1 MKIKNIK
8 LEWNV
13 LCRDFGSS
21 QIKTYNVL
29 GGLFPEK
36 LAKDIKK
43 HKIENRDQLKDFL
56 KTEFMHR
63 YWSRSEY
70 EIVIGGLFSKYP
82 DEFEKIDIWR
92 QIEMNFDNLIDY
104 IIREMQLF
112 MAKGDKN
119 ERNI

>member
-21 QIKTYNVL
+21 QIKIYNIL
-29 GGLFPEK
+29 GGLFLEK

-43 HKIENRDQLKDFL
+43 HKIKNRDQLKDFL
-56 KTEFMHR
+56 KSEFMYH

-112 MAKGDKN
+112 MTKGDEN
-119 ERNI
+119 ERDI